1 MSQHPPQRLSTLFP
15 PSMATALQEAL
26 QLAPELRPARINA
39 ITDRLVA
46 MGLCRPRQSSGM
58 FEPKARWEPGA

>member
-1 MSQHPPQRLSTLFP
+1 
-15 PSMATALQEAL
+15 MATALQEAL